1 MAMPSD
7 LSPPATEAHASLR
20 SFRQWTIAQ
29 ALPLWA
35 SAGFDRAYG
44 GFHECLFRDGE
55 PDATAPR
62 RTMVQARQIYVYAHA
77 AALGWHPQGLP
88 LAQRA
93 LETLLVRARAAD
105 GRPGYVYSVSPN
117 GGIADPTRD
126 TYTQAFVILALAWL
140 YRASGD
146 AQLRGLIDEALAF
159 VDEHLTA
166 PDGTLYEGVPRRLP
180 RRQNPHMHLYEAML
194 ALHEVAD
201 HPEAAARAERLR
213 TQPEDRFLDPQT
225 RTLGEFFDDAWRP
238 QAESDVV
245 EPGHHAEWAWLL
257 HRHAC
262 IAGRAPEPLAAHFL
276 AFAAG
281 GADPE
286 TGFVFDGVSRSGA
299 PRLRSRR
306 VWPQTELAKAWLA
319 AHERGHAGAIE
330 AADRILDAVSRRYLA
345 VPVPGGWIDKFDEA
359 GAPIGNTMPASTL
372 YHLFSAAAETHRV
385 LSATNAT

>member
-1 MAMPSD
+1 MPSD

-35 SAGFDRAYG
+35 SAGFDLAYG
-44 GFHECLFRDGE
+44 GFHERLFLDGT
-55 PDATAPR
+55 PDAAAPR

-77 AALGWHPQGLP
+77 AVLGWHPQGLP

-93 LETLLVRARAAD
+93 LETLLARARAPD
-105 GRPGYVYSVSPN
+105 SRPGYVYSVSPD

-126 TYTQAFVILALAWL
+126 TYTHAFILLALAWL

-146 AQLRGLIDEALAF
+146 VQLRGVIDEALAF

-166 PDGTLYEGVPRRLP
+166 PDGTLYESAPRRLP

-194 ALHEVAD
+194 ALHETAD
-201 HPEAAARAERLR
+201 HPEAAARAERPRIQL
-213 TQPEDRFLDPQT
+213 ESRFLDPQT
-225 RTLGEFFDDAWRP
+225 RTIGEFFDDDWRQ
-238 QAESDVV
+238 QADGYVV
-245 EPGHHAEWAWLL
+245 EPGHHAEWSWLL
-257 HRHAC
+257 HQHAR
-262 IAGRAPEPLAAHFL
+262 IAGRAPERLAAHFL

-306 VWPQTELAKAWLA
+306 VWPQTELAKAWLV
-319 AHERGHAGAIE
+319 AHERGHAGALE
-330 AADRILDAVSRRYLA
+330 AADRILGAVNRRYLA

-359 GAPIGNTMPASTL
+359 GAPVGNTMPASTL

-385 LSATNAT
+385 LSATDAT